1 MSHKFTILTVF
12 IALIWLVFPNIALS
26 AATLP
31 DNSFTADS
39 DQRMQNGDLNSK
51 ASDISPE
58 NRKFTLEVK
67 NRTINIH
74 AEDISFKEILKEL
87 EKKGGMKVVIHAGV
101 PDKKVSLNIKS
112 LPVYAVS
119 AILEKMGLKNFA
131 VAYDDKLAS
140 LAIYI
145 LPEGSDISKITKGKS
160 IINHGGLPTVKT
172 AGTVKGREIVS
183 ITKGT
188 NKIPIRYVKD
198 EVLLKFHLGVSKK
211 EIQEILKK
219 HNLIEVGDDILSKI
233 AYIKARIPDG
243 RDPITVVKEM
253 RKEYKIKIPEPNYV
267 SNTLTVSDPFFTD
280 QWYIP
285 DTNFDKAWEKAK
297 SKNIVKMGVVDTGVD
312 GKHPDLKGKIL
323 DGYNFVEGNPD
334 ASDDHGHGTFVA
346 GIIAAT
352 SNNIGIRGLYDYAQI
367 IPVKVMDENG
377 FGSYEDGA
385 KGIIYATDKGARVIN
400 LSIGGYAYSSM
411 LQEAV
416 DYALER
422 GCIVVAAGGN
432 DGIEQ
437 AIYPAAYPDVIG
449 VSGLGYDGTIWN
461 NSNSGS
467 HIDVSAPGVNI
478 ISTAVDESYSFAS
491 GTSGSSAMV
500 SALAA

>member
-1 MSHKFTILTVF
+1 M
-12 IALIWLVFPNIALS
+12 
-26 AATLP
+26 
-31 DNSFTADS
+31 
-39 DQRMQNGDLNSK
+39 R
-51 ASDISPE
+51 
-58 NRKFTLEVK
+58 
-67 NRTINIH
+67 
-74 AEDISFKEILKEL
+74 
-87 EKKGGMKVVIHAGV
+87 
-101 PDKKVSLNIKS
+101 
-112 LPVYAVS
+112 
-119 AILEKMGLKNFA
+119 
-131 VAYDDKLAS
+131 
-140 LAIYI
+140 
-145 LPEGSDISKITKGKS
+145 
-160 IINHGGLPTVKT
+160 GLPKVKT

-198 EVLLKFHLGVSKK
+198 EVLLKFHLGVSTK

-233 AYIKARIPDG
+233 GYIKARIPDG

-267 SNTLTVSDPFFTD
+267 SNTLTVSDPFFSD

-297 SKNIVKMGVVDTGVD
+297 SKNIIKVGVVDTGVD
-312 GKHPDLKGKIL
+312 GNHPDLKGKIL

-346 GIIAAT
+346 GIIAAK
-352 SNNIGIRGLYDYAQI
+352 SNNIGIKGLYDYAQV
-367 IPVKVMDENG
+367 IPVKAMDENG
-377 FGSYEDGA
+377 FGTYEDAA
-385 KGIIYATDKGARVIN
+385 KGIIYASDKGARVIN

-411 LQEAV
+411 LQDAV

-449 VSGLGYDGTIWN
+449 VSGLGYDG
-461 NSNSGS
+461 
-467 HIDVSAPGVNI
+467 
-478 ISTAVDESYSFAS
+478 
-491 GTSGSSAMV
+491 
-500 SALAA
+500 